1 MTGKTIS
8 HFEVLEKLGQ
18 GGMGVVYKARDT
30 QLDRL
35 VALKVLP
42 AEMVSDP
49 DRRRR
54 FVQEAKAASAL
65 NHPNIITVYEISSY
79 EGCEFIAMEFV
90 RGKTLDAFISRKDLD
105 LDQTLK
111 YAVQI
116 AEALAT
122 AQASGI
128 IHRDVKPANI
138 MITDSGLVKV
148 LDFGLAKLTEAPVS
162 DSEAART
169 VDEILRTTE
178 GTIAGTAAYMSPEQA
193 EGKPV
198 DSRSDI
204 FSFGAVLYE
213 MVTGQRP
220 FQGSSQLSILTS
232 VLRDDPQPIATIAGN
247 VPPEL
252 ERIIARCLRKDPDR
266 RWHSMKDVQVAL
278 TELREE
284 ADSSTRVTPRPALAS
299 SSKTPASE
307 GAGKSVDKIASPA
320 GKPLLKE
327 ALIAGGV
334 LLSVIAGVVVWR
346 GRTDRTVTSPPAIQS
361 QRVVIPQQN
370 KPSPMGEALLTNN
383 GIIDLVKGGVPAN
396 LIIGQIRGS
405 KTNFDFSNPE
415 LVRLVNEHV
424 PDNVIEAMRN
434 PQSASAAAQND
445 SGAPSGMTSVTIPEG
460 QKILLKLRQTVSVS
474 TAHKGDPISFVV
486 AAPVRVAGTVV
497 IERGA
502 PATGVVAGVEKKTFV
517 KFFKGNKL
525 VIQLGSVQG
534 VDGQPVRLRT
544 TGTAEHRTNQIVI
557 GKGNSDSGDPG
568 AKSKDVVALAGTSFT
583 AYVDTD
589 KMITVQQ
596 AKPSIPASPA
606 ATQQ

>member
-1 MTGKTIS
+1 
-8 HFEVLEKLGQ
+8 
-18 GGMGVVYKARDT
+18 MGVVYKARDT
-30 QLDRL
+30 QLERL

-42 AEMVSDP
+42 AELVSDP
-49 DRRRR
+49 ERRRR
-54 FVQEAKAASAL
+54 FVQEAKAASSL

-79 EGCEFIAMEFV
+79 EGGEFIAMEFV
-90 RGKTLDAFISRKDLD
+90 RGKTLDEVIPRNGLD
-105 LDQTLK
+105 LDQALK
-111 YAVQI
+111 YAIQI

-128 IHRDVKPANI
+128 IHRDVKPGNI

-148 LDFGLAKLTEAPVS
+148 LDFGLAKLTEVS
-162 DSEAART
+162 AADSDDART

-198 DSRSDI
+198 DSRTDI

-232 VLRDDPQPIATIAGN
+232 VLRDDPQLIADLAGN

-252 ERIIARCLRKDPDR
+252 ERVIARCLRKDPDR

-284 ADSSTRVTPRPALAS
+284 ADSSTRITTRPAIAS
-299 SSKTPASE
+299 SSGTKTAASE
-307 GAGKSVDKIASPA
+307 AAGKWVGKSATPA

-334 LLSVIAGVVVWR
+334 LLAVVAGVIVWH
-346 GRTDRTVTSPPAIQS
+346 GRADKTGTSPAAVQAP
-361 QRVVIPQQN
+361 RVVKSIET
-370 KPSPMGEALLTNN
+370 KPSPMGEPLLTND
-383 GIIDLVKGGVPAN
+383 GILELVKGGVPEN
-396 LIIGQIRGS
+396 LIIGQIRSS
-405 KTNFDFSNPE
+405 KTNFDLSPPQ
-415 LVRLVNEHV
+415 LVRLVNARV

-434 PQSASAAAQND
+434 PQSATDGSLAA
-445 SGAPSGMTSVTIPEG
+445 SGVTSVTIPEG

-474 TAHKGDPISFVV
+474 TAHKDDPVDFVV
-486 AAPVRVAGTVV
+486 AAPVRVAGSIV

-502 PATGVVAGVEKKTFV
+502 PATGVVAGVEKSKI
-517 KFFKGNKL
+517 KFWRGNKL
-525 VIQLGSVQG
+525 VLQLGSVQG
-534 VDGQPVRLRT
+534 VDGQPVRLRASST
-544 TGTAEHRTNQIVI
+544 EGHRTNQIVI
-557 GKGNSDSGDPG
+557 QKGNQDLNDPG
-568 AKSKDVVALAGTSFT
+568 AKTKEVMALAGTPFT
-583 AYVDTD
+583 AYADMD
-589 KMITVQQ
+589 KLITVREQP
-596 AKPSIPASPA
+596 KSSIPAAPA
-606 ATQQ
+606 ITQ

>member
-1 MTGKTIS
+1 MTGQTIS

-30 QLDRL
+30 QLNRL

-42 AEMVSDP
+42 AELVSDP
-49 DRRRR
+49 ERRRR

-79 EGCEFIAMEFV
+79 EGGEFIAMEFV
-90 RGKTLDAFISRKDLD
+90 RGKTLDAFISRKGLD
-105 LDQTLK
+105 LDQALK

-122 AQASGI
+122 AQANGI

-138 MITDSGLVKV
+138 MVTDSGLVKV
-148 LDFGLAKLTEAPVS
+148 LDFGLAKLTEAPAT
-162 DSEAART
+162 DADAART

-198 DSRSDI
+198 DSRTDI

-232 VLRDDPQPIATIAGN
+232 VLRDDPQPMAAIAGN

-252 ERIIARCLRKDPDR
+252 ERIIARCLRKDPNR

-284 ADSSTRVTPRPALAS
+284 ADASTRFTPRPALVAS
-299 SSKTPASE
+299 SGPKTSVPE
-307 GAGKSVDKIASPA
+307 PAGKIGTS

-334 LLSVIAGVVVWR
+334 LLAVVAAVIVWH
-346 GRTDRTVTSPPAIQS
+346 GRADKPAATAPAIQS
-361 QRVVIPQQN
+361 PRVVTPQPN
-370 KPSPMGEALLTNN
+370 KPSPLGEPLLTND
-383 GIIDLVKGGVPAN
+383 GIVELVKGGVPAN
-396 LIIGQIRGS
+396 LIIGQIASS
-405 KTNFDFSNPE
+405 KTNFDLSPPQ
-415 LVRLVNEHV
+415 LVRLVNERV

-434 PQSASAAAQND
+434 PQSASGASQAD
-445 SGAPSGMTSVTIPEG
+445 SASPAGMTTLTIPEG
-460 QKILLKLRQTVSVS
+460 QKILMKLQQTVSVS
-474 TAHKGDPISFVV
+474 TAHKDDSISFAV
-486 AAPVRVAGTVV
+486 AAPVRVAGKVV
-497 IERGA
+497 IAAGA
-502 PATGVVAGVEKKTFV
+502 IATGVVAGVEKKRL
-517 KFFKGNKL
+517 KWIGGNKL
-525 VIQLGSVQG
+525 VLQLGSVPA
-534 VDGQPVRLRT
+534 VDGQPVRLRANAPV
-544 TGTAEHRTNQIVI
+544 GHRTNQIVI
-557 GKGNSDSGDPG
+557 GKGNPDSGESG
-568 AKSKDVVALAGTSFT
+568 AKSKEFAALAGTSFT
-583 AYVDTD
+583 AYVDAD
-589 KMITVQQ
+589 RLITVPQS
-596 AKPSIPASPA
+596 KPSMPSAPSIA
-606 ATQQ
+606 Q